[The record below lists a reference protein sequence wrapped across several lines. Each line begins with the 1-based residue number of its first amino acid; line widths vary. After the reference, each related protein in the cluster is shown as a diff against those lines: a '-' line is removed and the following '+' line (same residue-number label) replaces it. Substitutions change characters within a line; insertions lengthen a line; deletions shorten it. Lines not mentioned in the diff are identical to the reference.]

1 MKQLLYFSAPWCGP
15 CKSFGP
21 TMDRV
26 AGEGIPV
33 SKINIDY
40 DATAPTKYNIK
51 SVPTVVLVQ
60 NGQEVKRFVG
70 VKSHQEVMS
79 FYNG

>member
-1 MKQLLYFSAPWCGP
+1 
-15 CKSFGP
+15 
-21 TMDRV
+21 MDRV

-40 DATAPTKYNIK
+40 DATAPAKYSIK